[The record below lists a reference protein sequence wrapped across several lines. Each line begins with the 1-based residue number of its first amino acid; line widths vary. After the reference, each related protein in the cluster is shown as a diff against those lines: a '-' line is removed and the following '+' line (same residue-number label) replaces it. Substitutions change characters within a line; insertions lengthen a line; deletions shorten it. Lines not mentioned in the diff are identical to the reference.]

1 MSHSR
6 RSHED
11 EREDIELTPPG
22 EGFELYRH
30 RKAGEMRTEGWH
42 GCYWARRTEG
52 GAYEIRTV
60 PSSLGE
66 PSAHGGHLP
75 RGGLREGEFV
85 RRGLAPL
92 RRSRYGG
99 VL

>member
-6 RSHED
+6 TSQED
-11 EREDIELTPPG
+11 EREDFGLTPPG

-30 RKAGEMRTEGWH
+30 RKAGETRTEGWH

-66 PSAHGGHLP
+66 PSAHGDTFPEAGFEKQYEKMDL
-75 RGGLREGEFV
+75 
-85 RRGLAPL
+85 
-92 RRSRYGG
+92 
-99 VL
+99 